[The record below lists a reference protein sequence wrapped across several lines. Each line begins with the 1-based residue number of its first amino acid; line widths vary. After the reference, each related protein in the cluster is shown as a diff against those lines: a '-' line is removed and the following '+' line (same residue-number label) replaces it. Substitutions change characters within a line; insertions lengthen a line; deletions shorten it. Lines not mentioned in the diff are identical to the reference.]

1 MRQSKANIPIVKT
14 HKGEFILDNFI
25 GDICPWTATGYLI
38 LKRQSQ
44 VDPNVWISIAEV
56 AAALQCALTRSDR
69 NLSANF
75 DDAVARKSEE
85 VADVHGVSLHRG
97 KESLLPFG

>member
-1 MRQSKANIPIVKT
+1 VRLSKANIPTVKT

-25 GDICPWTATGYLI
+25 GDICPWTATGYRI

-56 AAALQCALTRSDR
+56 AATFQRALTRSDR
-69 NLSANF
+69 NLPANF

-85 VADVHGVSLHRG
+85 VADVHRV
-97 KESLLPFG
+97 